1 MTQEEKI
8 MQLESQLQLA
18 LNRITQLEIRI
29 NSMPY
34 PAIMPMTPGVPPHY
48 PGRETH
54 IRLSDN
60 TWETK

>member
-8 MQLESQLQLA
+8 IQLESQLQLA

-34 PAIMPMTPGVPPHY
+34 PAVMPMTPGAPY
-48 PGRETH
+48 PYNGRETH
-54 IRLSDN
+54 IRLCDN